1 MFGLGEVLFPL
12 IAFVEFILPTWGLIH
27 VTRTRPDAFVAANKQ
42 TKKFWTILLGVTAL
56 FALAFQ
62 NPFGITGLAALIA
75 GIVYHVD
82 VRPAVTEVQR
92 GRW

>member
-1 MFGLGEVLFPL
+1 MFGLGEVLYPM

-27 VTRTRPDAFVAANKQ
+27 VARTRPDAFIAANKQ
-42 TKKFWTILLGVTAL
+42 TKKFWTILLGVLAV

-62 NPFGITGLAALIA
+62 NPFGVTGLAALIA

-82 VRPAVTEVQR
+82 VRPAVTDVQR
-92 GRW
+92 PRY